1 MSDWFSRDETPRTT
15 VLKKPNPLNI
25 QNKEKIG
32 ELEERIKRYG
42 HKMIKFGFTNL
53 SID

>member
-1 MSDWFSRDETPRTT
+1 MSDWFSRDETPQTA
-15 VLKKPNPLNI
+15 VVKKPNPLNV

-42 HKMIKFGFTNL
+42 
-53 SID
+53 SQVIDSWLC